1 MSNKLSLGSVP
12 LKFKLNKTVILN
24 SFLGFAIALIFDDM
38 KGLIINEIILRIIN
52 QKVRKKY
59 IKIDS
64 IGVIFDYKKIIDLSV
79 NILLS
84 LFFIWILYTNS

>member
-1 MSNKLSLGSVP
+1 
-12 LKFKLNKTVILN
+12 
-24 SFLGFAIALIFDDM
+24 M
-38 KGLIINEIILRIIN
+38 KGLIINEILLRIIN

-59 IKIDS
+59 IKIES

-84 LFFIWILYTNS
+84 IFFIWILYRNS